1 MSEQKP
7 TQVVRDSM
15 DRRGVDDPDNTYTQW
30 RDGYLTQVDADF
42 EHFQKANALA
52 REAGLAERE
61 GKPLEVNTESA
72 PLSEVAA
79 VEWKVLAVPAANL
92 PEIRQNGLRVSDHPS
107 SVPHLNYS
115 VLAAPNFEPS
125 GRADDVPHFVPADLL
140 RVKSKAVAEFED
152 THEHNPDIWPLLSQT
167 EDENV
172 YRYGTEGCEP
182 VAASSAH
189 PTL

>member
-7 TQVVRDSM
+7 LQVVRDSM
-15 DRRGVDDPDNTYTQW
+15 DRRGVDDPENTYTQW
-30 RDGYLTQVDADF
+30 RDDFLTQVDADF
-42 EHFQKANALA
+42 EHFQKANAMA
-52 REAGLAERE
+52 RESGLAEKDSRPIE
-61 GKPLEVNTESA
+61 ANTESA

-92 PEIRQNGLRVSDHPS
+92 PEIRQNGLRVSDYHS

-125 GRADDVPHFVPADLL
+125 GRADDVPDFIPADLL
-140 RVKSKAVAEFED
+140 RIKSKAVAEFED
-152 THEHNPDIWPLLSQT
+152 THDDKPDIWPLLSQT

-172 YRYGTEGCEP
+172 YRYGPEIEESI
-182 VAASSAH
+182 AAPSDR
-189 PTL
+189 PTR